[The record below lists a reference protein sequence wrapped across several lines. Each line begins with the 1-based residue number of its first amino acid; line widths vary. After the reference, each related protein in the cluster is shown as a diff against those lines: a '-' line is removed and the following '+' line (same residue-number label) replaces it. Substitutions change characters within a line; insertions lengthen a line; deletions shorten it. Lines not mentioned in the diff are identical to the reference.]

1 MVDSGH
7 HHHRLPTVAG
17 LCAVYKPKGCSSSD
31 VVEDVKRI
39 LQNTLGNARKTR
51 GKKAGIKV
59 GHGGTLDPMAEGVL
73 VLGLGDG
80 TKLLANYLSGSK
92 GYQTVAMLGKST
104 DTLDITGAVLEELD
118 CSHITRDQLE
128 SVLPHFRGEIKQM
141 PPMYS
146 ALRKDGKRLYE
157 LARSGIEIE
166 RPLRDVTV
174 HKLVM
179 SGDHAL
185 PCFGLEIEC
194 GGGTYVRS
202 LIDDICKEAGGVGC
216 MTELV
221 RTKQA
226 MFGVEHCLRKEDWTA
241 ENLARHTVMCN
252 KLANVKL

>member
-1 MVDSGH
+1 
-7 HHHRLPTVAG
+7 
-17 LCAVYKPKGCSSSD
+17 

-39 LQNTLGNARKTR
+39 LQNSLGSARKTR

-104 DTLDITGAVLEELD
+104 DTLDITGAVLEERD

-128 SVLPHFRGEIKQM
+128 SVLPNFRGEIKQM

-185 PCFGLEIEC
+185 PYFGLEIEC

-202 LIDDICKEAGGVGC
+202 LIDDICKETGGVGC

-241 ENLARHTVMCN
+241 ENLARHTVLCN